1 MSDYLR
7 FLTLFKFGGTYLD
20 LDLVVQ
26 SSFAD
31 MPPNYAGAETGKDIA
46 VGAIG
51 FDADSIGHK
60 IAEFAVK

>member
-31 MPPNYAGAETGKDIA
+31 MPPNYAGAETSKDIA

>member
-7 FLTLFKFGGTYLD
+7 FLTLFKFGGIYLD

-26 SSFAD
+26 QSFD
-31 MPPNYAGAETGKDIA
+31 NMPPNYAGAETSKDIA
-46 VGAIG
+46 VGAVG
-51 FDADSIGHK
+51 FDADDIGHK